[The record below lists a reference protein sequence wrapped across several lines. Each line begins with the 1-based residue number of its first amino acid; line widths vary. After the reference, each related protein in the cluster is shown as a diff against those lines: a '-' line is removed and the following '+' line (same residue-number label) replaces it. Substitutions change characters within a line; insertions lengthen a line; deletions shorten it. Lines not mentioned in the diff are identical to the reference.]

1 MKEKKNKVGN
11 HLVANKCVLIMF
23 EIKIILTN
31 TKMQKVVKLSW
42 WKQNGPSLMVES

>member
-1 MKEKKNKVGN
+1 MKDKKNKVGN

-42 WKQNGPSLMVES
+42 